1 MSIWSNIAK
10 MAGGAAKGTW
20 GFAKAGGRS
29 LGNTVI
35 HPAQTL
41 KGAGSAMKT
50 KHIKT
55 QHLWTAL
62 GFSDSNYPGIITEPD
77 P

>member
-1 MSIWSNIAK
+1 MSIWSSIAK

-50 KHIKT
+50 AAVGGCHGVCSMGKT
-55 QHLWTAL
+55 HY
-62 GFSDSNYPGIITEPD
+62 G
-77 P
+77 

>member
-50 KHIKT
+50 AAVGVMWHGRNSPPIK
-55 QHLWTAL
+55 AL
-62 GFSDSNYPGIITEPD
+62 SKL
-77 P
+77 

>member
-35 HPAQTL
+35 HIRSLFGIPF
-41 KGAGSAMKT
+41 
-50 KHIKT
+50 
-55 QHLWTAL
+55 AL
-62 GFSDSNYPGIITEPD
+62 D
-77 P
+77 

>member
-41 KGAGSAMKT
+41 KGAMPWLEKRPLT
-50 KHIKT
+50 PFQRQPT
-55 QHLWTAL
+55 T
-62 GFSDSNYPGIITEPD
+62 
-77 P
+77 

>member
-1 MSIWSNIAK
+1 MSIWSSIAK

-41 KGAGSAMKT
+41 KGAV
-50 KHIKT
+50 
-55 QHLWTAL
+55 
-62 GFSDSNYPGIITEPD
+62 
-77 P
+77 